1 MTRAEAIPNV
11 GQNPLLTLAD
21 RKIIPGKWGLDMP
34 AGHLTGHW
42 PFATDGDS
50 SAVAR
55 HAISALP
62 ASACGHESRL
72 PGFTVMVACSGDG

>member
-55 HAISALP
+55 HPYSA
-62 ASACGHESRL
+62 GRSRHGRPVRVRNKIPL
-72 PGFTVMVACSGDG
+72 TTIR